1 MRILVVDD
9 HAVVRQ
15 GVKEIL
21 RESFPGSQVDEAGDG
36 GEALEMATRDSYD
49 LVIADI
55 SLPGRGGIDLLRDL
69 KSRSPRVPVLMLT
82 MHPEEVFAI
91 RALTLGADGYLT
103 KSSAPEELVEAIRKI
118 RQGGRHITST
128 IAERLVLGLRFDFQK
143 EPHELLSDREYQVMV
158 MIASGRTPRQI
169 ADELVLSPK
178 TVSTYRARILVKMNL
193 NNNAEITCYAI
204 RRDLV
209 E

>member
-1 MRILVVDD
+1 
-9 HAVVRQ
+9 
-15 GVKEIL
+15 
-21 RESFPGSQVDEAGDG
+21 
-36 GEALEMATRDSYD
+36 MATRDSYD